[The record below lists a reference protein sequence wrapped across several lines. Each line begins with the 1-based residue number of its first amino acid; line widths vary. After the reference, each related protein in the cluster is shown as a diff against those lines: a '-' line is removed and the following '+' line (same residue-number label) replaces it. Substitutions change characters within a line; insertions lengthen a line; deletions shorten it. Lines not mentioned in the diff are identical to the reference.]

1 MNPDAPSLPS
11 EGSAAAHAASVGS
24 PADFSAGERYLVFTT
39 GPLRLAVPVGRLREL
54 AQSPAVTPLPLVPP
68 WIRGLT
74 QLRGDVLA
82 LIDLLPFLGSPE
94 LPDRPANRML
104 VLGLPD
110 GEPMA
115 GLLVERVHG
124 AAVIAPGGLNRV
136 VTAVPGIL
144 PLAPYLA
151 GGFEDEQGRVAVLD
165 VDRLMAAMA
174 VG

>member
-1 MNPDAPSLPS
+1 MNPDAPSHPS
-11 EGSAAAHAASVGS
+11 AESVAADAAAFASLANF
-24 PADFSAGERYLVFTT
+24 PAGERYLVFTT

-94 LPDRPANRML
+94 LPDRPSNRML

-124 AAVIAPGGLNRV
+124 AVIAPGGLNRV
-136 VTAVPGIL
+136 VAAVPGIL

-151 GGFEDEQGRVAVLD
+151 GGFEDEQGRVPVLD